1 MREIV
6 PPQPIEHADLFL
18 AGGITGAEDWQ
29 RRAIDLLEEEAGSL
43 FNPRRPDEFK
53 AEYAEPQ
60 IEWEHDA
67 LRNSEAILFWFPPQ
81 TLCPITLFELGVW
94 SSQQLTPIFV
104 GTHPDYQRRYDV
116 VKQLSLS
123 NPSVTVRDTIEDTVL
138 DYQRWRDE
146 ERYGEMLRENFS
158 SIP

>member
-6 PPQPIEHADLFL
+6 PPQPLEHAQLFL

-29 RRAIDLLEEEAGSL
+29 RSAIELLADEDGAL

-53 AEYAEPQ
+53 AEYAEEQ

-67 LRNSEAILFWFPPQ
+67 LRLSDAILFWFPPQ

-94 SSQQLTPIFV
+94 SSQRLIPIFV

-123 NPSVTVRDTIEDTVL
+123 TPQVRVHSTVEDTVA
-138 DYQRWRDE
+138 DYIRHR
-146 ERYGEMLRENFS
+146 
-158 SIP
+158 

>member
-6 PPQPIEHADLFL
+6 SSQPIERADLFL

-29 RRAIDLLEEEAGSL
+29 RRAIELLTNEEGTL
-43 FNPRRPDEFK
+43 FNPRRSEEFK
-53 AEYAEPQ
+53 AEYAEEQ
-60 IEWEHDA
+60 IEWEHAA
-67 LRNSEAILFWFPPQ
+67 LRKSEAILFWFPPQ

-94 SSQQLTPIFV
+94 SSQCSTPIFV

-123 NPSVTVRDTIEDTVL
+123 MPQVRVHSTVEDTVA
-138 DYQRWRDE
+138 DYISRR
-146 ERYGEMLRENFS
+146 
-158 SIP
+158 